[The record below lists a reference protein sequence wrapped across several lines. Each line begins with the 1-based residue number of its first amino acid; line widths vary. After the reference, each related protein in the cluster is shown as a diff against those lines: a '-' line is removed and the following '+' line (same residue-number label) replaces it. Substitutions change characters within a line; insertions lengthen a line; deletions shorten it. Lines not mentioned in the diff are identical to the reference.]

1 MRDPSS
7 FSVRQ
12 SYKVEKVRYNVVLR
26 HGIALSL
33 LVGEGES
40 IHESSQRDIARSSIR
55 NSGIPP
61 LHDKLHQY
69 IINYIKHS
77 LPVDGG
83 WLRPAAR
90 ERSSH
95 ALDGTK
101 LVRNRTCTNY
111 ILPNPF
117 YKSFAELFQKRPYPP
132 YPPRISLRFRPMPC
146 RICRWSAGRIFRFSR
161 TRKQSPWIFVRR
173 PVCQGYRKDPQ
184 SRRRSRN
191 SCRRSRR

>member
-1 MRDPSS
+1 MGAFVRDPSS

-101 LVRNRTCTNY
+101 LVRNRTCTNSTHQ
-111 ILPNPF
+111 PF
-117 YKSFAELFQKRPYPP
+117 HKSFAERNESLDSLVHKRPFPSFP
-132 YPPRISLRFRPMPC
+132 QTI
-146 RICRWSAGRIFRFSR
+146 SR
-161 TRKQSPWIFVRR
+161 TLSP
-173 PVCQGYRKDPQ
+173 
-184 SRRRSRN
+184 
-191 SCRRSRR
+191 

>member
-1 MRDPSS
+1 MGAFVRDPSS

-90 ERSSH
+90 ERSPED
-95 ALDGTK
+95 LDGAK
-101 LVRNRTCTNY
+101 LVRKSTCTNK
-111 ILPNPF
+111 IHPHPSIKVLRSF
-117 YKSFAELFQKRPYPP
+117 FKSDRSPRSPVPYS
-132 YPPRISLRFRPMPC
+132 RITFPTTS
-146 RICRWSAGRIFRFSR
+146 
-161 TRKQSPWIFVRR
+161 
-173 PVCQGYRKDPQ
+173 
-184 SRRRSRN
+184 
-191 SCRRSRR
+191 